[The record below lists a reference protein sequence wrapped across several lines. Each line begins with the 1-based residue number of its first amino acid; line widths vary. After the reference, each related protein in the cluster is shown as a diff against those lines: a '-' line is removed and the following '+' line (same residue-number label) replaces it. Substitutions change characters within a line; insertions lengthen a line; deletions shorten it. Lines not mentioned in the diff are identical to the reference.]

1 MKLTRNREKQQGTKG
16 ACLNVLGANVV
27 KKLHRRAALLAVK
40 QTPAG
45 FTSYYF
51 AHTSAHVVHTLRTR
65 YAHMAHTLRTRYA
78 HMAHT
83 LRTHGAHIAHTLR
96 TLLAV
101 KQTPAW
107 HTRAHTLRRCQ
118 AQLLERVL
126 EIGHRVQK
134 VVSHITTSH
143 RLHALRMRTP
153 YVYPLCVPLMCTP
166 YVYPLCVPL
175 MCTPYVYPL
184 DVRFKHASYN
194 AHVSPPQRSHT
205 AAFVPACVRARAL
218 CACARARVRVRG
230 RAGVR
235 VCACACESCLTGKD
249 VLLAEGGSQA

>member
-1 MKLTRNREKQQGTKG
+1 MKLTRNREKQQGTEG

-45 FTSYYF
+45 FTSHYF
-51 AHTSAHVVHTLRTR
+51 AHTSAHV
-65 YAHMAHTLRTRYA
+65 
-78 HMAHT
+78 AHT

-153 YVYPLCVPLMCTP
+153 YVYPLCVPLRCT
-166 YVYPLCVPL
+166 LQTCVL
-175 MCTPYVYPL
+175 QCTRL
-184 DVRFKHASYN
+184 
-194 AHVSPPQRSHT
+194 T
-205 AAFVPACVRARAL
+205 AAKEPHCRIRASVRACACVRARAL

-235 VCACACESCLTGKD
+235 MCACACESCLTGKD